1 VGATSSV
8 PLEDFGTGCSVV
20 YREYRPYAVGEQT
33 PCISTPIAM
42 PGFFETMRIPVT
54 GRIPSWSDV
63 DARTHAVVI
72 TKALADR
79 LWPGESPIGKGI
91 GSNGPDSK
99 VWYRIVGVTPAI
111 KLESLDQP
119 PTEAVFYAP
128 TSLRNFEDGNL
139 NGMVYMVRTNGV
151 DPLSLTSAVRK
162 IITEMNPR
170 VPMIDARS
178 MDAVVR
184 RSMARIS
191 FMMVLLG
198 VAASFALL
206 LSAVGIYGVISY
218 VVAQRRS
225 EIGIR
230 MALGASISQTVRLIM
245 RQSMSLAVVGLT
257 IGLAGAVAVNRLLQS
272 MLFETSAADPVV
284 LLTVTLGLLT
294 LVAAASLVPARRAA
308 RIDPVE
314 AIRIT

>member
-1 VGATSSV
+1 
-8 PLEDFGTGCSVV
+8 
-20 YREYRPYAVGEQT
+20 
-33 PCISTPIAM
+33 
-42 PGFFETMRIPVT
+42 
-54 GRIPSWSDV
+54 
-63 DARTHAVVI
+63 
-72 TKALADR
+72 
-79 LWPGESPIGKGI
+79 
-91 GSNGPDSK
+91 
-99 VWYRIVGVTPAI
+99 
-111 KLESLDQP
+111 
-119 PTEAVFYAP
+119 
-128 TSLRNFEDGNL
+128 
-139 NGMVYMVRTNGV
+139 VYMVRTNGV

-162 IITEMNPR
+162 IITEMNSR

-308 RIDPVE
+308 RIDPME